1 MPHPRWTRLLAIIG
15 TTVLTLVV
23 TILALLQ
30 LPPVATWAMR
40 RLIAVVPLNPGY
52 RLQIGRVS
60 GDWLHR
66 LALEDV
72 RLIWQSRELARLDR
86 LELGYDRRELR
97 GPVTRL
103 RELTVNGGQAVA
115 HRQGKTWDLT
125 SALKSSADTTK
136 HGGGVRIDHLKLR
149 DVQLMA
155 ELSPD
160 SIVRVR
166 GLSLAGRDLVVGDT
180 VLFAL
185 DQLNLG
191 VSPPGST
198 RWFALATRGAITA
211 IEFRFDPLRIQ
222 TEETR
227 IAGRVVLPRNLEDPR
242 LAERL
247 DVRLQAMPLAL
258 ADLAAVVPSVTP
270 EGDLHLDA
278 SARGS
283 SDGLVTAHLGAR
295 LDEATLT
302 LDGVAP
308 LTKGKAD
315 YRLHG
320 SMRRLDPARLYKTAP
335 SGSLNGT
342 VAADLRGATLKR
354 SGGRVE
360 FRLARSRL
368 AGNSI
373 RRLGLQADIRNGTAA
388 VSWRGTIEQGTLAG
402 TGRIRPFDS
411 IPEYRLRGTATDLP
425 GSSAVARRLSGDS
438 AVSALDVRFRL
449 AGAGVSP
456 KTARVKG

>member
-1 MPHPRWTRLLAIIG
+1 MAYRRWTRLLAIIG
-15 TTVLTLVV
+15 TSVLTLVV
-23 TILALLQ
+23 TLLALLQ
-30 LPPVATWAMR
+30 LPPVATWAVR
-40 RLIAVVPLNPGY
+40 RLITVLPFNPGY
-52 RLQIGRVS
+52 QLKVGRVS

-72 RLIWQSRELARLDR
+72 RLIWKSRELARLNR
-86 LELGYDRRELR
+86 LELGYDLRELR
-97 GPVTRL
+97 GSVTRL
-103 RELTVNGGQAVA
+103 RELTVNGARAEA
-115 HRQGKTWDLT
+115 HREGKTWDLT

-136 HGGGVRIDHLKLR
+136 HGGGIRIENLKLR

-160 SIVRVR
+160 SVVRVR
-166 GLSLAGRDLVVGDT
+166 GLNLAGRDLVVGDT
-180 VLFAL
+180 VLLAL
-185 DQLNLG
+185 DQLNFGL
-191 VSPPGST
+191 SPPGSS

-211 IEFRFDPLRIQ
+211 AEFRFDPLRIQ

-242 LAERL
+242 LAELL
-247 DVRLQAMPLAL
+247 DVRLQATPLAL
-258 ADLAAVVPSVTP
+258 ADLAAVVPSVAS

-278 SARGS
+278 SARGAA
-283 SDGLVTAHLGAR
+283 DGLVTAHLGAR
-295 LDEATLT
+295 LDEATFT

-315 YRLHG
+315 YRLRG

-360 FRLARSRL
+360 LRLAPSRL
-368 AGNSI
+368 AGNSVH
-373 RRLGLQADIRNGTAA
+373 RLGLRADIRNGSAA
-388 VSWRGTIEQGTLAG
+388 VSWRGTDRA
-402 TGRIRPFDS
+402 RD
-411 IPEYRLRGTATDLP
+411 
-425 GSSAVARRLSGDS
+425 ARRNRADPSL
-438 AVSALDVRFRL
+438 RF
-449 AGAGVSP
+449 GS
-456 KTARVKG
+456 

>member
-40 RLIAVVPLNPGY
+40 RLIPVVPLNPGY
-52 RLQIGRVS
+52 RLQVGRVS
-60 GDWLHR
+60 GDWLHH

-72 RLIWQSRELARLDR
+72 RLIWKSRELARLDR
-86 LELGYDRRELR
+86 LDLGYDLRQLR

-103 RELTVNGGQAVA
+103 RELTVNGARAVA

-125 SALKSSADTTK
+125 SAIKSSEDTTK
-136 HGGGVRIDHLKLR
+136 QGGGIRIEHLKLR

-166 GLSLAGRDLVVGDT
+166 GLNLAGRNLVVGDT
-180 VLFAL
+180 VLLAL

-211 IEFRFDPLRIQ
+211 AEFRFDPLRIQ

-242 LAERL
+242 RAERL
-247 DVRLQAMPLAL
+247 DVRLQATPLAL

-270 EGDLHLDA
+270 EGDLYLDA
-278 SARGS
+278 SARGAG
-283 SDGLVTAHLGAR
+283 DGLVTAHLGAR

-302 LDGVAP
+302 LDGAAP

-320 SMRRLDPARLYKTAP
+320 RMLRLDPARLYKTAP

-342 VAADLRGATLKR
+342 IAADLKGATLKG

-360 FRLARSRL
+360 LRITPSRL
-368 AGNSI
+368 GGNSVHQ
-373 RRLGLQADIRNGTAA
+373 LGLRADFRNGSAA
-388 VSWRGTIEQGTLAG
+388 VTWRAAIAQGTLAG
-402 TGRIRPFDS
+402 SGRIRPFDS
-411 IPEYRLRGTATDLP
+411 IPEYRLRGTATDL
-425 GSSAVARRLSGDS
+425 
-438 AVSALDVRFRL
+438 
-449 AGAGVSP
+449 
-456 KTARVKG
+456 